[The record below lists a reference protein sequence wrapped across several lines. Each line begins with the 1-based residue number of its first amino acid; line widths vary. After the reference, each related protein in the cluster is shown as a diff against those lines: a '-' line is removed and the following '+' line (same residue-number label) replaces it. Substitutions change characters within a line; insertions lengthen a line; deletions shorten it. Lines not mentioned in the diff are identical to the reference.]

1 MYKNS
6 DRVFC
11 VYKRGIKGYN
21 MRLLFEGSN
30 YDKKASKILV
40 DGKLF
45 NQQTADNVIDAI
57 RKDDIGAFKYT
68 KGVSWIE
75 KYLMGIARMIVEESG
90 SNVQKAVEFLN
101 GYAPTVDYYLN
112 WVRENRNLSPNPV
125 EFDKEF
131 NERMHFSDVV
141 DFVEKMQDEEDAESD
156 ERLRNMEF
164 SNSDYTLVPI
174 TSYEQMNRDYGGPI
188 TGDCIVDRNGEC
200 LTDWCHANGKGV
212 YDAWT
217 RNGNR
222 FFVLEKDGW
231 RDIPFDAESNN
242 MNPKDEYGNSLI
254 AILVDRNG
262 RLKRSTLRCN
272 HVGVPAGKTADNIY
286 RTYADLSDVV
296 GFNVQKAVKEQ
307 LGLLE
312 SVIRKFSKQLKESM
326 KRK

>member
-1 MYKNS
+1 
-6 DRVFC
+6 
-11 VYKRGIKGYN
+11 

-30 YDKKASKILV
+30 YDKKASKVLV
-40 DGKLF
+40 DGRLF
-45 NQQTADNVIDAI
+45 TQQIADNVIDAI
-57 RKDDIGAFKYT
+57 RKKDIGAFKYT

-75 KYLMGIARMIVEESG
+75 KYLIGIARMIVEESG

-101 GYAPTVDYYLN
+101 GYAPIIDYYLN

-125 EFDKEF
+125 EFDREF

-141 DFVEKMQDEEDAESD
+141 DFVEKMQEEEDAESND
-156 ERLRNMEF
+156 RLSKMEF

-188 TGDCIVDRNGEC
+188 TGDCVVDSDGDC
-200 LTDWCHANGKGV
+200 DSDWCHANDKGV

-217 RNGNR
+217 NNGNR

-231 RDIPFDAESNN
+231 RDIPFNEESNMN
-242 MNPKDEYGNSLI
+242 NPKDDYGNSLI

-262 RLKRSTLRCN
+262 RLKRTTLRCN
-272 HVGVPAGKTADNIY
+272 HVGIPAGKTADNIY
-286 RTYADLSDVV
+286 RTYADLSEVV
-296 GFNVQKAVKEQ
+296 GFNVQKAIKEQ

-312 SVIRKFSKQLKESM
+312 SVMKKFYKSIRENFNKQ
-326 KRK
+326 